1 MPDGRIAMVTA
12 TDFGVDRPRASDA
25 RVIGLVSAAHFVSHL
40 YMLLL
45 PPLFAFIRSDYGLSY
60 QELAAVLASFNLVSA
75 ALQTP
80 TGFLVDRFGAGRLLI
95 AGLLLGA
102 AALTAAALTP
112 SYWALVVCFGF
123 AGLANTVFHPSDYAI
138 LSHSVAQKRI
148 GQAFSIHTFSGQ
160 LGSAA
165 APPLVLISARIW
177 GWHGALLI
185 AAIIGLAVAL
195 VLVAHRRM
203 LVAAP
208 ARKRRAQLPAGDGW
222 RLLMTPAILRN
233 LAFFTL
239 LALAGGGISNFSIVA
254 LIALYKTPLWAANA
268 ALSGFL
274 LMSALGVLLGGV
286 IADRTRH
293 HTRVAALGFALSAS
307 VILVIG
313 TVALPSAMLILL
325 MGLGG
330 LLSGIIQPSR
340 DMIVRSVTPA
350 GSFGKV
356 FGFVTTGFNVGGVVG
371 PLFFGWLMDHG
382 EPRVIFLA
390 VVGITLISLLTVS
403 TTRVPASK
411 PVAAD

>member
-1 MPDGRIAMVTA
+1 MVTA

-60 QELAAVLASFNLVSA
+60 QELAVVLASFNLVSA

-102 AALTAAALTP
+102 AALAAAALIPT
-112 SYWALVVCFGF
+112 YWALVVCFGV
-123 AGLANTVFHPSDYAI
+123 AGLANTVFHPSDYTI
-138 LSHSVAQKRI
+138 LSHTVAQKRI
-148 GQAFSIHTFSGQ
+148 GQAFSIHTFSGL

-165 APPLVLISARIW
+165 APPLVLISARLW
-177 GWHGALLI
+177 GWHGALLV
-185 AAIIGLAVAL
+185 AAMIGVAVAF
-195 VLVAHRRM
+195 VLLAHRRV
-203 LVAAP
+203 LVTAP
-208 ARKRRAQLPAGDGW
+208 TPKPRQQHPAGDGW

-254 LIALYKTPLWAANA
+254 LVALYNTPLWAANT

-274 LMSALGVLLGGV
+274 FMAALGVLLGGV

-307 VILVIG
+307 VILIIG

-325 MGLGG
+325 MGMGG
-330 LLSGIIQPSR
+330 FLSGIIQPSR
-340 DMIVRSVTPA
+340 DMIVRAVTPA

-356 FGFVTTGFNVGGVVG
+356 FGFVTTGFNLGGVVG
-371 PLFFGWLMDHG
+371 PLFFGWLMDRG
-382 EPRVIFLA
+382 EPRAIFLT
-390 VVGITLISLLTVS
+390 VVGITLVSLLTVS
-403 TTRVPASK
+403 TTRAPASK

>member
-1 MPDGRIAMVTA
+1 MVSA
-12 TDFGVDRPRASDA
+12 TDIAVNRPRASDA
-25 RVIGLVSAAHFVSHL
+25 RVIGLVSAAHFVSHV
-40 YMLLL
+40 YVLLL

-60 QELAAVLASFNLVSA
+60 QELAVVLASFNLVSA

-102 AALTAAALTP
+102 AALAAAALIPT
-112 SYWALVVCFGF
+112 YWALVVCFGV
-123 AGLANTVFHPSDYAI
+123 AGLANTVFHPSDYTI
-138 LSHSVAQKRI
+138 LSHTVAQKRI
-148 GQAFSIHTFSGQ
+148 GQAFSIHTFSGL

-165 APPLVLISARIW
+165 APPLVLISARLW
-177 GWHGALLI
+177 GWHGALLV
-185 AAIIGLAVAL
+185 AAMIGVAVAF
-195 VLVAHRRM
+195 VLLAHRRV
-203 LVAAP
+203 LVTAP
-208 ARKRRAQLPAGDGW
+208 TPKPRQQHPAGNGW

-254 LIALYKTPLWAANA
+254 LVALYNTPLWAANT

-274 LMSALGVLLGGV
+274 FMAALGVLLGGV

-307 VILVIG
+307 VILIIG

-325 MGLGG
+325 MGMGG
-330 LLSGIIQPSR
+330 FLSGIIQPSR
-340 DMIVRSVTPA
+340 DMIVRAVTPA

-356 FGFVTTGFNVGGVVG
+356 FGFVTTGFNLGGVVG
-371 PLFFGWLMDHG
+371 PLFFGWLMDRG
-382 EPRVIFLA
+382 EPRAIFLT
-390 VVGITLISLLTVS
+390 VVGITLVSLLTVS
-403 TTRVPASK
+403 TTRGPASK

>member
-1 MPDGRIAMVTA
+1 MVTA
-12 TDFGVDRPRASDA
+12 TDIAADRPRASDG
-25 RVIGLVSAAHFVSHL
+25 RVIGLVSAAHFVSHV
-40 YMLLL
+40 YNLLL

-60 QELAAVLASFNLVSA
+60 QELAVVLASFNLVSA
-75 ALQTP
+75 TLQTP
-80 TGFLVDRFGAGRLLI
+80 TGFLVDRFGASRLLI

-102 AALTAAALTP
+102 AALTVAALIP
-112 SYWALVVCFGF
+112 SYWALVACFGV
-123 AGLANTVFHPSDYAI
+123 AGLANTVFHPSDYTI

-148 GQAFSIHTFSGQ
+148 GQAFSIHTFSGL

-165 APPLVLISARIW
+165 APPLVLISARLW
-177 GWHGALLI
+177 GWHGALL
-185 AAIIGLAVAL
+185 AAAMIGVAVAL
-195 VLVAHRRM
+195 VLLTQRRV
-203 LVAAP
+203 LAVAP
-208 ARKRRAQLPAGDGW
+208 APRQRSRLPASDGW

-254 LIALYKTPLWAANA
+254 LVALYNTPLWAANT

-274 LMSALGVLLGGV
+274 FMGALGVLLGGF

-325 MGLGG
+325 MGMGG
-330 LLSGIIQPSR
+330 FLSGIIQPSR
-340 DMIVRSVTPA
+340 DMIVRAVTPA

-371 PLFFGWLMDHG
+371 PLIFGWLMDRG

-390 VVGITLISLLTVS
+390 VVGITLVSLLTVS
-403 TTRVPASK
+403 TTRVPTSK
-411 PVAAD
+411 PAAAD

>member
-1 MPDGRIAMVTA
+1 MVSA
-12 TDFGVDRPRASDA
+12 TDIAVDRPRASDA
-25 RVIGLVSAAHFVSHL
+25 RVIGLVSAAHFVSHV
-40 YMLLL
+40 YVLLL

-60 QELAAVLASFNLVSA
+60 QELALVLASFNLVSA

-80 TGFLVDRFGAGRLLI
+80 MGFLVDRFGAGRLLI

-102 AALTAAALTP
+102 AALAVAALIP
-112 SYWALVVCFGF
+112 SYWALVACFGV
-123 AGLANTVFHPSDYAI
+123 AGLANTVFHPSDYTI

-148 GQAFSIHTFSGQ
+148 GQAFSIHTFSGL

-165 APPLVLISARIW
+165 APPLVLISARLW
-177 GWHGALLI
+177 GWHGALLVS
-185 AAIIGLAVAL
+185 AIIGVAVAFVLLAQRRVLAVAP
-195 VLVAHRRM
+195 
-203 LVAAP
+203 AP
-208 ARKRRAQLPAGDGW
+208 KQRQRVSAGDGW
-222 RLLMTPAILRN
+222 RLLMKPAILRN
-233 LAFFTL
+233 LGFFTL

-254 LIALYKTPLWAANA
+254 LVALYNTPLWAANT

-274 LMSALGVLLGGV
+274 LMAALGVLLGGV

-293 HTRVAALGFALSAS
+293 HTRVAALGFALSAC

-313 TVALPSAMLILL
+313 TVSLPSAMLILL
-325 MGLGG
+325 MGIGG

-340 DMIVRSVTPA
+340 DMIVRAVTPA

-371 PLFFGWLMDHG
+371 PLFFGWLMDRG
-382 EPRVIFLA
+382 EPRLIFLA
-390 VVGITLISLLTVS
+390 VVAITLVSLLTVS
-403 TTRVPASK
+403 TTRVPAPK

>member
-1 MPDGRIAMVTA
+1 MVTVTEIA
-12 TDFGVDRPRASDA
+12 EDRPRASDA
-25 RVIGLVSAAHFVSHL
+25 RVIGLVSAAHFVSHI
-40 YMLLL
+40 YVLLL

-60 QELAAVLASFNLVSA
+60 QELAVVLASFNVVSA
-75 ALQTP
+75 AFQTP

-95 AGLLLGA
+95 AGLLLGP
-102 AALTAAALTP
+102 AALAVAALIP
-112 SYWALVVCFGF
+112 SYWALVACFGV
-123 AGLANTVFHPSDYAI
+123 AGLANTVFHPSDYTI
-138 LSHSVAQKRI
+138 LSHSVAQQRI
-148 GQAFSIHTFSGQ
+148 GQAFSIHTFSGL

-165 APPLVLISARIW
+165 SPPLVLLSARFW
-177 GWHGALLI
+177 GWHGALLVS
-185 AAIIGLAVAL
+185 AAIGVAVAA
-195 VLVAHRRM
+195 VLFTQ
-203 LVAAP
+203 
-208 ARKRRAQLPAGDGW
+208 RRALVVAPVAVPVHRQHLRDSDGW

-254 LIALYKTPLWAANA
+254 LVALYDTPLWVANS

-274 LMSALGVLLGGV
+274 FMSALGVLLGGV

-313 TVALPSAMLILL
+313 TMPLASAPLIAL
-325 MGLGG
+325 MGIAG

-340 DMIVRSVTPA
+340 DMIVRAVTPA

-371 PLFFGWLMDHG
+371 PLCFGWLMDRG
-382 EPRVIFLA
+382 EPRAIFIA
-390 VVGITLISLLTVS
+390 VVGITLVSLLTVS

-411 PVAAD
+411 PATAA